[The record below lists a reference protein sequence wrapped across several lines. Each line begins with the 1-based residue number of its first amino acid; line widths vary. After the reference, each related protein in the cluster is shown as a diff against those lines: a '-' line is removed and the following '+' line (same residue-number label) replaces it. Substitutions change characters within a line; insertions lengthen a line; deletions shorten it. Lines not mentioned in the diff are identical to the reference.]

1 MKIEISIVDLS
12 EFKKNHCEGAIF
24 LFFAISFETQ
34 NKKKLSSCSIFLLL
48 IQEKEKKVLE
58 QQNMFGTS
66 AENYCSGKVS
76 GDDRHFKPTICKWL
90 SIQRIIVTFT

>member
-1 MKIEISIVDLS
+1 MKIETNILDLS
-12 EFKKNHCEGAIF
+12 EFKKNDWEGASF

-34 NKKKLSSCSIFLLL
+34 TKKLSSFSIFLLL
-48 IQEKEKKVLE
+48 IQEKEKKVFE

-76 GDDRHFKPTICKWL
+76 GDDRYFKPTICKWL
-90 SIQRIIVTFT
+90 SMQRIIVTFT